1 MNPAAL
7 RVGLIGLGRMGRN
20 HARVLQ
26 ALDGVTLV
34 GALDPHGDRYRAANG
49 IPLAP
54 DLDALIRSGLDYAV
68 LACPTLLHE
77 PLGTALAAA
86 SIPTLIEKPLAGDPT
101 AALRLAEAFRHADV
115 PAAVGYVERFNPA
128 LIALR
133 QRLEDGQLGDIFS
146 VATRR
151 TGPYPVRI
159 TDVGVIH
166 DLATHD
172 LDLTAWITG
181 TRYTS
186 IAARAAYR
194 SGRPQEDLI
203 VAIGQ
208 LSNGTITHHQVN
220 WVSPLKERITVVTGD
235 HGILVADTLTADLTY
250 WANGCVPTRWD
261 ALAAFRGV
269 AEGDVT
275 RYALAK
281 QEPLAAE
288 HEAFRDLVLGRSHR
302 TAPLHDGLHA
312 VLAAHTALQA
322 TRTGTTIAVPT
333 GPHQPVHLHGRMH
346 ESRTRPK

>member
-1 MNPAAL
+1 VNVATL

-26 ALDGVTLV
+26 TLDDVTLV
-34 GALDPHGDRYRAANG
+34 GVLDPHGDRYRAADG
-49 IPLAP
+49 IPLAA
-54 DLDALIRSGLDYAV
+54 DVDALVRRGLDYAV

-86 SIPTLIEKPLAGDPT
+86 GIPTLIEKPLAGDPA
-101 AALRLAEAFRHADV
+101 AALRLAEAFRRADI

-220 WVSPLKERITVVTGD
+220 WVSPLKERTTVVTGD
-235 HGILVADTLTADLTY
+235 RGILVADTLTADLTY
-250 WANGCVPTRWD
+250 WANGTVPTHWD

-269 AEGDVT
+269 TEGDVI
-275 RYALAK
+275 RYALPK

-312 VLAAHTALQA
+312 VLAAHTTLQA
-322 TRTGTTIAVPT
+322 TRTGTTIAVPPSPPS
-333 GPHQPVHLHGRMH
+333 GSPP
-346 ESRTRPK
+346 RPDA